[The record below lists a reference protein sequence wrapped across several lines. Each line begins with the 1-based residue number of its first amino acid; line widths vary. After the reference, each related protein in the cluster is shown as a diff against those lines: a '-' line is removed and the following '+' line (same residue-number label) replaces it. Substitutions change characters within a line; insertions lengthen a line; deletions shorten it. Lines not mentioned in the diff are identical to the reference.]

1 MYCHSSDKIAAQSA
15 QTFHLDDLVAQLS
28 RILVDAADGSSEQA
42 HQLVDALV
50 RRVRN
55 LDQVEQ
61 AASSGSSINGLP
73 RWRLKRVSS
82 YVAARLD
89 ESITLTDMATAAG
102 LSPMY
107 FAARF
112 REATGMTP
120 HRYLLACRIAHAKT
134 LLTEARRPLIDIAL
148 SVGFRTQAH
157 FTTVFREFEGN
168 TPHRWRQT
176 HG

>member
-1 MYCHSSDKIAAQSA
+1 MHSTSLERTAIPAGPGFHRDALLAQM
-15 QTFHLDDLVAQLS
+15 S

-42 HQLVDALV
+42 RLLVEALV
-50 RRVRN
+50 GRVRHLRN
-55 LDQVEQ
+55 QEQVT
-61 AASSGSSINGLP
+61 ASTASINGLP
-73 RWRLKRVSS
+73 RWRLKRVSNF
-82 YVAARLD
+82 VQAHLD
-89 ESITLTDMATAAG
+89 EPITLAGMATAAG

-112 REATGMTP
+112 RDAMGMSP

-134 LLTEARRPLIDIAL
+134 LLAEAGRPLIDIAL

-157 FTTVFREFEGN
+157 FTTVFREFEGS

-176 HG
+176 RD